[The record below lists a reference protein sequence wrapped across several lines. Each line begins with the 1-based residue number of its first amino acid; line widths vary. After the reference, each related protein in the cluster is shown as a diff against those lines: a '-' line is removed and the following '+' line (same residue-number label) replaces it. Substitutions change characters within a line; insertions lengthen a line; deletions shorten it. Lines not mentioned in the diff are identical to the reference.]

1 MPDVRRTVTQN
12 MEWMDLQVGDI
23 FHVDEINFIVI
34 DRDGNNAVI
43 QQYDHVKEH
52 VFNDDNTNKYEGS
65 DLQKYV
71 LGEYK
76 EQFSKEFLQRIDGNF
91 FILSMEDFEKYP
103 FLNNKL
109 NRIRLDEDGDPT
121 WYWTASPYVGSGHSV
136 RGVYTDGSVYYSDA
150 YGSYGVAPACRI
162 HLESMESAPTGAADD
177 VLTEIRDLLTQIVKA
192 VS

>member
-1 MPDVRRTVTQN
+1 MPDVRRTVKQN
-12 MEWMDLQVGDI
+12 MEWMVLQVGDI
-23 FHVDEINFIVI
+23 FQVDEINFIVI

-76 EQFSKEFLQRIDGNF
+76 EQFSKEFLQRVDGDF

-103 FLNNKL
+103 FLNNKF
-109 NRIRLDEDGDPT
+109 NRIRLDEEGDPT
-121 WYWTASPYVGSGHSV
+121 WWWTASPTVGYGYGV
-136 RGVYTDGSVYYSDA
+136 RYIYPAGSISYNTA
-150 YGSYGVAPACRI
+150 RNSYGVAPACRI
-162 HLESMESAPTGAADD
+162 HLESTESAPTGAADD
-177 VLTEIRDLLTQIVKA
+177 VLTEIRDLLTQIAKA

>member
-23 FHVDEINFIVI
+23 FQVDEINFIVI

-71 LGEYK
+71 LGGYK
-76 EQFSKEFLQRIDGNF
+76 EQFSKEFIQRIDGDF
-91 FILSMEDFEKYP
+91 FILSKEDFEKYP
-103 FLNNKL
+103 FLNNKF
-109 NRIRLDEDGDPT
+109 NRIRLDEEGDPT
-121 WYWTASPYVGSGHSV
+121 WWWTASPSVGNGDSVRYVGPAGSIYSYDASSSG
-136 RGVYTDGSVYYSDA
+136 
-150 YGSYGVAPACRI
+150 GVAPACRI
-162 HLESMESAPTGAADD
+162 HLESMESAPAGAADD
-177 VLTEIRDLLTQIVKA
+177 VLTEIRDLLTQIAKV

>member
-1 MPDVRRTVTQN
+1 MPDVRRTVKQN

-65 DLQKYV
+65 DLQEYV

-76 EQFSKEFLQRIDGNF
+76 VQFSKEFLQRMDGDF
-91 FILSMEDFEKYP
+91 FILSMDDLKKYP
-103 FLNNKL
+103 FLNNRL

-121 WYWTASPYVGSGHSV
+121 WWWTASPYVGFGNYVRLVSSV
-136 RGVYTDGSVYYSDA
+136 GNFNNSYA
-150 YGSYGVAPACRI
+150 HGSYGVAPACRI

-177 VLTEIRDLLTQIVKA
+177 VLAEIRDLLTQIVKA

>member
-1 MPDVRRTVTQN
+1 MPDVRRTVKQN

-23 FHVDEINFIVI
+23 FQVDEINFIVI

-76 EQFSKEFLQRIDGNF
+76 EQLSKEFLQRIDGDF

-103 FLNNKL
+103 FLNNKF
-109 NRIRLDEDGDPT
+109 NRIRLDEEGDPT
-121 WYWTASPYVGSGHSV
+121 WWWTASPYVGNGNLV
-136 RGVYTDGSVYYSDA
+136 RYVRTGGNIGYNHASIS
-150 YGSYGVAPACRI
+150 SGVAPACRI
-162 HLESMESAPTGAADD
+162 HLESIESAPAGAADD
-177 VLTEIRDLLTQIVKA
+177 VLTEIRDLLTQIAKA

>member
-1 MPDVRRTVTQN
+1 MPDVRRTVKQN
-12 MEWMDLQVGDI
+12 MKWMDLQVGDI
-23 FHVDEINFIVI
+23 FQVDEINFIVI

-76 EQFSKEFLQRIDGNF
+76 EQFSKEFLQRVDGNF

-103 FLNNKL
+103 FLNNKF
-109 NRIRLDEDGDPT
+109 NRIRLDEEGDPT
-121 WYWTASPYVGSGHSV
+121 WWWTASPYVGNGNSV
-136 RGVYTDGSVYYSDA
+136 RYVSAGGGIYNVYAGNSV
-150 YGSYGVAPACRI
+150 GVAPACRI
-162 HLESMESAPTGAADD
+162 HLESTESAPTGAADN
-177 VLTEIRDLLTQIVKA
+177 VLTEIRDLLTQIAKV

>member
-23 FHVDEINFIVI
+23 FQVDEINFIVI

-76 EQFSKEFLQRIDGNF
+76 EQFSKEFIQRIDGDF
-91 FILSMEDFEKYP
+91 FILSMEDFKKYP
-103 FLNNKL
+103 FLNSKF
-109 NRIRLDEDGDPT
+109 NRIRLDEEGDPT
-121 WYWTASPYVGSGHSV
+121 WWWTATPYVGTGNIV
-136 RGVYTDGSVYYSDA
+136 RYVNTDGYVISYVA
-150 YGSYGVAPACRI
+150 INSYGVAPACRI
-162 HLESMESAPTGAADD
+162 HLEFMESAPTGAADD
-177 VLTEIRDLLTQIVKA
+177 VLTEIRDLLTQIAKA

>member
-1 MPDVRRTVTQN
+1 MPDVRRTVKQN

-43 QQYDHVKEH
+43 QQYNHVKEH

-71 LGEYK
+71 LGGYK
-76 EQFSKEFLQRIDGNF
+76 EQFSKEFIQRIDGDF

-103 FLNNKL
+103 FLNNKF
-109 NRIRLDEDGDPT
+109 NRIRLDEEGDPT
-121 WYWTASPYVGSGHSV
+121 WWWTATPYVGYGSSV
-136 RGVYTDGSVYYSDA
+136 RYISPAGGVSGYDAGSSN
-150 YGSYGVAPACRI
+150 GVAPACRI
-162 HLESMESAPTGAADD
+162 HLESIESAPAGAADD
-177 VLTEIRDLLTQIVKA
+177 VLTEIRDLLTQIAKA

>member
-52 VFNDDNTNKYEGS
+52 VFNNDNTNKYEGS

-76 EQFSKEFLQRIDGNF
+76 EQFSKEFLQRIDGDF

-109 NRIRLDEDGDPT
+109 NRIRLDADG
-121 WYWTASPYVGSGHSV
+121 
-136 RGVYTDGSVYYSDA
+136 
-150 YGSYGVAPACRI
+150 
-162 HLESMESAPTGAADD
+162 
-177 VLTEIRDLLTQIVKA
+177 
-192 VS
+192 

>member
-76 EQFSKEFLQRIDGNF
+76 EQFSKEFLQRIDGDF

-121 WYWTASPYVGSGHSV
+121 WYWTASPGVGDGSSV
-136 RGVYTDGSVYYSDA
+136 RNVYPAGHISGYYA
-150 YGSYGVAPACRI
+150 YSSYGVAPACRI

>member
-1 MPDVRRTVTQN
+1 MPDVRRTVKQN

-43 QQYDHVKEH
+43 QQYNHVKEH

-71 LGEYK
+71 LGGYK
-76 EQFSKEFLQRIDGNF
+76 EQFSKEFIQRIDGDF

-103 FLNNKL
+103 FLNNKF
-109 NRIRLDEDGDPT
+109 NRIRLDEEGDPT
-121 WYWTASPYVGSGHSV
+121 WWWTATPYVGCGSDV
-136 RGVYTDGSVYYSDA
+136 RLIDPAGYVNNYNAHNST
-150 YGSYGVAPACRI
+150 GVAPACRI
-162 HLESMESAPTGAADD
+162 HLESIESAPAGAADD
-177 VLTEIRDLLTQIVKA
+177 VLTEIRDLLTQIAKA

>member
-76 EQFSKEFLQRIDGNF
+76 EQFSKEFLQRIDGDF

-121 WYWTASPYVGSGHSV
+121 WYWTASPNVGSGLNV
-136 RGVYTDGSVYYSDA
+136 RYVSTDGDI
-150 YGSYGVAPACRI
+150 YGDYANDSGGVAPACRI

>member
-23 FHVDEINFIVI
+23 FQVDEINFIVI

-76 EQFSKEFLQRIDGNF
+76 
-91 FILSMEDFEKYP
+91 Y
-103 FLNNKL
+103 
-109 NRIRLDEDGDPT
+109 
-121 WYWTASPYVGSGHSV
+121 A
-136 RGVYTDGSVYYSDA
+136 YS
-150 YGSYGVAPACRI
+150 SLGVAPACRI

-177 VLTEIRDLLTQIVKA
+177 VLTEIRDLLTQIAKA

>member
-1 MPDVRRTVTQN
+1 MPDVRRTVKQN
-12 MEWMDLQVGDI
+12 MEWMDLQIGDI

-76 EQFSKEFLQRIDGNF
+76 EQLSKEFLQRIDGDF

-103 FLNNKL
+103 FLNNKF
-109 NRIRLDEDGDPT
+109 NRIRLDEEGDPI
-121 WYWTASPYVGSGHSV
+121 WWWTASPIVGYGSYV
-136 RGVYTDGSVYYSDA
+136 RYVYTDGIISSDPA
-150 YGSYGVAPACRI
+150 SSSYGVAPACRI
-162 HLESMESAPTGAADD
+162 HLESIESAPAGAADD
-177 VLTEIRDLLTQIVKA
+177 VLTEIRDLLTQIAKA